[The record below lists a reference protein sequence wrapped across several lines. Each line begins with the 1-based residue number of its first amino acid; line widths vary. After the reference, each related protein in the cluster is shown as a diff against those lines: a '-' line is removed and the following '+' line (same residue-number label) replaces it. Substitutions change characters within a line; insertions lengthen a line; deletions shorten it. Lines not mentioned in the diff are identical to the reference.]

1 MQALAAGTTAL
12 AAKNAYDAV
21 QTAQALEPTGN
32 SVKDAANQVGGVN
45 LSISIGSS
53 KSSSTSTQTSSTAQG
68 SNVLAGGDINIKAT
82 GAGAD
87 SDINMIG
94 SQIRAGNNVALVADD
109 QINLIA
115 AKNTD
120 TLASK
125 NKSSSASVGVSIGTS
140 GLAVTASAS
149 KGKGKANGT
158 DVTWTET
165 TVEAG
170 NKVALE
176 SGTDTNLIGAQ
187 VRGEQVVADVG
198 TSGSGNLNI
207 QSLQDTSTYDS
218 KQKSAGISVS
228 VPIGAGSYGGSVSVS
243 NSKINSDYA
252 SVNEQAGVY
261 AGDEGFQVN
270 VNGNTNL
277 TGAVIASTEQA
288 IQNNK
293 NRLTTET
300 LTVSNIQNH
309 AEYEADSSSMGLS
322 MSYNPSESVTKNVGS
337 NLVNL
342 PGTLTPD
349 LNQEG
354 SESSVT
360 HSAVSAAQI
369 AITDDAKQ
377 TALTG
382 KNADTTVATL
392 NRDTA
397 NANNGILTKPDVTAI
412 QNEMAANAS
421 ITSAATQ
428 QVTTAINAYY
438 VRRMAE
444 YDQQYNDKLNLAR
457 DKEAEAAFLTASG
470 RTSEADILIAEAQT
484 LRYQAVDIRN
494 ERDNPSLSQG
504 LAITLGNVLVG
515 GLAGE
520 VNIANAATSYA
531 VGTLGN
537 TFLLTAQKRDSDIT
551 QGFIATCKKAPP
563 ECAQAASGLDNT
575 INNTELPLEER
586 IKALTELKSTTDNT
600 LLFEIKAVD
609 SNSQGLFNIAVNGI
623 QNEPDRALVLGI
635 GHLRDGEAIEQS
647 IYLSYNDTQGSL
659 ADLLNAAIDKY
670 AQATSNPSGAI
681 VQALIASHGNQQTN
695 LIAHSGGTLSSNITL
710 NDYAAQGH
718 ANPNLYIDYFGPASS
733 TGAAVAAALNAAGL
747 AGATPE
753 QQANWLAYGNIEGIK
768 GSGGLGYY
776 NHAND
781 PVATVVGGNLG
792 QTNQYNDPDS
802 PTHLQGIALGNLLQS
817 ILELK
822 ALFTT
827 SNSAHSTY
835 RWNDPSTWPTTTVTP
850 TSAR

>member
-1 MQALAAGTTAL
+1 
-12 AAKNAYDAV
+12 
-21 QTAQALEPTGN
+21 
-32 SVKDAANQVGGVN
+32 
-45 LSISIGSS
+45 
-53 KSSSTSTQTSSTAQG
+53 
-68 SNVLAGGDINIKAT
+68 
-82 GAGAD
+82 
-87 SDINMIG
+87 
-94 SQIRAGNNVALVADD
+94 
-109 QINLIA
+109 
-115 AKNTD
+115 
-120 TLASK
+120 
-125 NKSSSASVGVSIGTS
+125 
-140 GLAVTASAS
+140 
-149 KGKGKANGT
+149 
-158 DVTWTET
+158 
-165 TVEAG
+165 
-170 NKVALE
+170 
-176 SGTDTNLIGAQ
+176 
-187 VRGEQVVADVG
+187 
-198 TSGSGNLNI
+198 
-207 QSLQDTSTYDS
+207 
-218 KQKSAGISVS
+218 
-228 VPIGAGSYGGSVSVS
+228 GSYGGSISAS
-243 NSKINSDYA
+243 NSKTKSDYA
-252 SVNEQAGVY
+252 SVNEQSGIMS
-261 AGDEGFQVN
+261 GDGGFQVN
-270 VNGNTNL
+270 VKGNTDL
-277 TGAVIASTEQA
+277 KGAVIASTEQA

-377 TALTG
+377 TTLTG

-457 DKEAEAAFLTASG
+457 DKEAEAAFLTANG
-470 RTSEADILIAEAQT
+470 RTSEADVLKAEAQT

-504 LAITLGNVLVG
+504 LALTLGNLLVG

-520 VNIANAATSYA
+520 VNIANSATSYA

-537 TFLLTAQKRDSDIT
+537 AFLLTAQKRDSDIA
-551 QGFIATCKKAPP
+551 QGFIATCKGKPTD
-563 ECAQAASGLDNT
+563 CAEAASSLGDT
-575 INNTELPLEER
+575 INNADLPLEER
-586 IKALTELKSTTDNT
+586 IEALTNLKSTTDNT
-600 LLFEIKAVD
+600 PLFEIRAVD
-609 SNSQGLFNIAVNGI
+609 SNSEGHFNIAVNGI
-623 QNEPDRALVLGI
+623 LNEPERALVLGI
-635 GHLRDGEAIEQS
+635 GHLRDGEGTNQT
-647 IYLSYNDTQGSL
+647 IYLSYNDTQGTL
-659 ADLLNAAIDKY
+659 ADLLNAAIDQY
-670 AQATSNPSGAI
+670 ARATSNTSEAI
-681 VQALIASHGNQQTN
+681 VQALIASKGNWGEEGQGETN
-695 LIAHSGGTLSSNITL
+695 LLAHSGGTLSSNIAL

-718 ANPNLYIDYFGPASS
+718 TNPNLHIDYFGPAST
-733 TGAAVAAALNAAGL
+733 TGAAVATALNAAGL
-747 AGATPE
+747 ANATPE
-753 QQANWLAYGNIEGIK
+753 QQANWLAYGNVNGPTDNGIR
-768 GSGGLGYY
+768 GLGYH
-776 NHAND
+776 NNPND
-781 PVATVVGGNLG
+781 PVPTFVGGNLG
-792 QTNQYNDPDS
+792 QTNQFNDLNS
-802 PTHLQGIALGNLLQS
+802 ATYIQGAQIGSILQS

-835 RWNDPSTWPTTTVTP
+835 RWNDPATWPTTTVAP
-850 TSAR
+850 VSSNQ